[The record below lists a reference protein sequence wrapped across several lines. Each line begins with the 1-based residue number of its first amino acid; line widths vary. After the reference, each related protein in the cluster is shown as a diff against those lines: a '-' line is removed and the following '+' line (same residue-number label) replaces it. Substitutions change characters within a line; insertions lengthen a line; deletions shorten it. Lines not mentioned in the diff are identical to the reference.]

1 MNDLKTSFINSK
13 FYSSPKKGEIYLADI
28 DETDKRG
35 CEIKKTRPVLIMSND
50 SHNYGRD
57 VVLMIPLS
65 SLKDKRTVDLS
76 TQTILKSD
84 RSNGLDNDSIAVV
97 EHIKGLSKQR
107 LRKYLGSVNKSDINE
122 IHKAILRLCDIDILY
137 L

>member
-1 MNDLKTSFINSK
+1 MNIKTNFINSK
-13 FYSSPKKGEIYLADI
+13 FYSNPKKGEIYLADI
-28 DETDKRG
+28 EEVDKRG

-50 SHNYGRD
+50 SHNYSRD

-76 TQTILKSD
+76 TQAILRSD

-107 LRKYLGSVNKSDINE
+107 LRKYLGTANNCDINE
-122 IHKAILRLCDIDILY
+122 VHKAMLRLCNIDILY